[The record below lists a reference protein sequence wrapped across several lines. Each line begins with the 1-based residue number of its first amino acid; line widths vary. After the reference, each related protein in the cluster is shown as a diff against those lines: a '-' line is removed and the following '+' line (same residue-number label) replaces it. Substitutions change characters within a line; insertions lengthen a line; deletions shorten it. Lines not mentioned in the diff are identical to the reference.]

1 MKAVA
6 SFGWAASHRSRH
18 GLTRALRGGTGECG
32 SALVGE
38 GLREAVF
45 RSEVQWGVGTEGGGH
60 GLNYIFK
67 GTCDVKKPSMRP
79 GCQQALGGLLLPQVV
94 VPSTR
99 ACGGCRGDELI
110 HEMFQRKK
118 Q

>member
-1 MKAVA
+1 M
-6 SFGWAASHRSRH
+6 
-18 GLTRALRGGTGECG
+18 GERG

-45 RSEVQWGVGTEGGGH
+45 RSEVQRGAGTEGGGH

-79 GCQQALGGLLLPQVV
+79 GCQQALGGLLLPQ
-94 VPSTR
+94 STEAR
-99 ACGGCRGDELI
+99 SWWLRPGLMGDVEG
-110 HEMFQRKK
+110 MN
-118 Q
+118 